1 MTLWINPSRPTSP
14 PICLELDHPLCGH
27 TCVRGSD
34 GEANTFGSFLFDTKP
49 SGKRPHV
56 TSRVAVTRASL
67 LGTRASLLVTRASL
81 LVTSDKSIVPLRLRA
96 HPAKLLSHVTS
107 KAERNLAQ
115 DSCLFVSPSFPFWT
129 NGQTDHLYNL
139 IGNISETKLE
149 VIAVFAI
156 DRF

>member
-81 LVTSDKSIVPLRLRA
+81 LVTSDKSIAASSKCSAASNKCIAASNRCIAASNKCITTSNNGITTSNNGIATRNKKLRS
-96 HPAKLLSHVTS
+96 HPAE
-107 KAERNLAQ
+107 A
-115 DSCLFVSPSFPFWT
+115 
-129 NGQTDHLYNL
+129 
-139 IGNISETKLE
+139 
-149 VIAVFAI
+149 
-156 DRF
+156 